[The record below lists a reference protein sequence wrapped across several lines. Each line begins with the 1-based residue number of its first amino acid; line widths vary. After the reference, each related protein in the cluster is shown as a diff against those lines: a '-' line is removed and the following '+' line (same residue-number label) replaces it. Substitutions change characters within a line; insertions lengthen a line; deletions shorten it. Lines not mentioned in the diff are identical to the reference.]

1 MDDITGKI
9 SVILNGDLLT
19 IGTYNGL
26 QIWSKPGVKVI
37 HNQFDPSSTKFKA
50 IKVAE
55 QADMILDPELL
66 MFVNEGA
73 LPGSMWQNSKS
84 TKRNAQI
91 KRIVQHLLNRDSRFI
106 VRLAS
111 GWEGNTHASSTPA
124 ETEAALAQIQRSSGL
139 SGPTDEASDIRHG
152 EEIDTRNG
160 PSREQ
165 SDSTMG
171 TPRATNMN
179 TPLRLPTS
187 PTNNAQGTLQ
197 TGSPDKSMPCI
208 DQAMAQQPQEPPV
221 AGKGSPNDPT
231 DGLSANPDMVIA
243 QEQHDVDGMDD
254 EAEASQLEKK
264 KLALER
270 RELEWE
276 EAELARR
283 KWQKI

>member
-106 VRLAS
+106 
-111 GWEGNTHASSTPA
+111 
-124 ETEAALAQIQRSSGL
+124 IQRSSGL